1 MLNPFESLIELSR
14 REGAMG
20 VAKENTPQQKGK
32 GGPPEGGGEA

>member
-20 VAKENTPQQKGK
+20 VAEEENTPQQKGK
-32 GGPPEGGGEA
+32 GAPRREVE